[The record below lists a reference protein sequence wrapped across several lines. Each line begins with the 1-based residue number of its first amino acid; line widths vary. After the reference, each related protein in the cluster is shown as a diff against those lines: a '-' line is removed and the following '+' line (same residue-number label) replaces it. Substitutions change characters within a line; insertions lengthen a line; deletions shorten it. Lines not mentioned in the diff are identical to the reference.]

1 MDTSKKVTPVTQAQT
16 ANPNAEVKKPE
27 LSNVMVPAPNEKPPV
42 VNEVKKAEAPSI
54 EKRMQKLKELNQ
66 LQEKREKVIT
76 ALENVEGF
84 SIDTTSEDCYLKLS
98 DGNGTNFKISNTEVI
113 DELVLGIKGRLKL
126 ELEKIES
133 QFNFAI

>member
-1 MDTSKKVTPVTQAQT
+1 MDTSKKVTPVTQVQT
-16 ANPNAEVKKPE
+16 ANEIAEVKKPE
-27 LSNVMVPAPNEKPPV
+27 LSNVMVPAPSEKPPV
-42 VNEVKKAEAPSI
+42 VNEVKKVEAPSI

-113 DELVLGIKGRLKL
+113 DELVLGIKSRLKL
-126 ELEKIES
+126 ELDKLEA

>member
-1 MDTSKKVTPVTQAQT
+1 MDTSKKVTPVTQVQT
-16 ANPNAEVKKPE
+16 ANQIAETKKPE
-27 LSNVMVPAPNEKPPV
+27 LSNVMVPPAGEKSPV
-42 VNEVKKAEAPSI
+42 ANEVKKVETPSI

-98 DGNGTNFKISNTEVI
+98 DGNGTGFKISNTEVI

-126 ELEKIES
+126 ELEKIEAL
-133 QFNFAI
+133 FNFSI